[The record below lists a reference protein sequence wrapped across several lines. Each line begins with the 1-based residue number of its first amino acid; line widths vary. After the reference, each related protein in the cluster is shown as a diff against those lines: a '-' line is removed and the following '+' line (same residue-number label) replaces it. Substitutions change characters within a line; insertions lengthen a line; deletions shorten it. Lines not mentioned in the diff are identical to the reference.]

1 METRHANL
9 TISALILAGLV
20 YDYVLNPHLPAVI
33 PSHWNIYGQ
42 ADGFSPKGTV
52 YFLSLLP
59 LLIIALV
66 INLLPRLRVPA
77 GMNPSTAIGNYIS
90 VATAIL
96 MAYVNV
102 ITLQIVM
109 HPALPV
115 SKLIFAGMLLLF
127 VLLGN
132 VLGKTRRNPWTG
144 IKLPWTL
151 ASDSNWIATHRF
163 AARLWVGVSF
173 AGLVLL
179 WLGLPMTILLPAVLL
194 PIIFVPVVYSYLLF
208 KRSGGG
214 GKEAA

>member
-9 TISALILAGLV
+9 SIFALISATLV
-20 YDYVLNPHLPAVI
+20 YEYVLNPHLPAVI

-77 GMNPSTAIGNYIS
+77 GMNPSSAIGNYIS
-90 VATAIL
+90 AATAIFL
-96 MAYVNV
+96 FYVDV
-102 ITLQIVM
+102 VTLQIVL
-109 HPALPV
+109 HPGLPI
-115 SKLIFAGMLLLF
+115 SKLILTGMLLLF

-144 IKLPWTL
+144 IKTPWTL
-151 ASDSNWIATHRF
+151 ASDSNWIATHRM
-163 AARLWVGVSF
+163 AGRLWVGVSF
-173 AGLVLL
+173 AGIILL
-179 WLGLPMTILLPAVLL
+179 WLGLPMIILLPAVLL
-194 PIIFVPVVYSYLLF
+194 PLTIIPVVYSYLLF
-208 KRSGGG
+208 KHSGGNG
-214 GKEAA
+214 EEPA